1 MTTPDIPKAPT
12 GLRRGGKELW
22 TSIHAKHYVLRP
34 DELRVLEDACHQADL
49 IDEINRELRKQ
60 LRDGNFMVAGSMG
73 QQVSNPLISEIRQHR
88 ATLTQML
95 AKLKLPD
102 LPADPNANAGGE
114 GQVRGEQQRGA
125 ANSRWQ
131 IAPEAPTG

>member
-12 GLRRGGKELW
+12 GLRKGGKELW
-22 TSIHAKHYVLRP
+22 SSIHAKNYVLRP
-34 DELRVLEDACHQADL
+34 DELRILEDACHQADL

-60 LRDGNFMVAGSMG
+60 LRDGNFMVSGSMG

-102 LPADPNANAGGE
+102 LDESPNTGE
-114 GQVRGEQQRGA
+114 GPVRGEQQRNA
-125 ANSRWQ
+125 ANSRWDVPPQ
-131 IAPEAPTG
+131 APTG

>member
-12 GLRRGGKELW
+12 GLRKGGKELW
-22 TSIHAKHYVLRP
+22 TSIHAKHYTLRP
-34 DELRVLEDACHQADL
+34 DELRILEDACHQADL
-49 IDEINRELRKQ
+49 IDELNRELRKQ
-60 LRDGNFMVAGSMG
+60 LRAGNFTVAGSMG

-102 LPADPNANAGGE
+102 LPVKQNNDAGDGH
-114 GQVRGEQQRGA
+114 RGEQQRNA
-125 ANSRWQ
+125 ANSRWFVPPQ
-131 IAPEAPTG
+131 APAS

>member
-1 MTTPDIPKAPT
+1 MTTPDIPKVPT
-12 GLRRGGKELW
+12 GLRKGGKELW

-34 DELRVLEDACHQADL
+34 DELRILEDACHQADL
-49 IDEINRELRKQ
+49 IDELNRELRKQ
-60 LRDGNFMVAGSMG
+60 LRAGRFTVAGSMG

-102 LPADPNANAGGE
+102 LAGEPSGNT
-114 GQVRGEQQRGA
+114 GDGPVRGEQQRNA
-125 ANSRWQ
+125 ANSRWFVPPQ
-131 IAPEAPTG
+131 APAS